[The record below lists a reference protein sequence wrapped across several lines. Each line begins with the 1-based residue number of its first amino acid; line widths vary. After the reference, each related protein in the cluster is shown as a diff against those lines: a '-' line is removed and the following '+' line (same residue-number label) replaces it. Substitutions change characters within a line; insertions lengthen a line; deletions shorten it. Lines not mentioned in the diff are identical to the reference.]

1 MGDFLGQF
9 RPFIGLVSHWVLPVG
24 AHLHYIY
31 NICVCVCAVWN
42 ATTVLNGKYHLGPKG
57 HGLHVNAGSSETVH
71 GLGHVEHAKGL
82 PASRKARPH
91 AKGEPF
97 TIERWSNM
105 VIYITMKKMWF
116 NHDQW

>member
-1 MGDFLGQF
+1 M
-9 RPFIGLVSHWVLPVG
+9 
-24 AHLHYIY
+24 
-31 NICVCVCAVWN
+31 CAVWN

-105 VIYITMKKMWF
+105 VIYITMKKCGLTMT
-116 NHDQW
+116 NGDLP

>member
-1 MGDFLGQF
+1 MIVFDSSDHL
-9 RPFIGLVSHWVLPVG
+9 LVLSPHWVLPVG

-31 NICVCVCAVWN
+31 YIYIHVCVRAVWN
-42 ATTVLNGKYHLGPKG
+42 ATVLNGKYHLGPKG

-97 TIERWSNM
+97 TIKRWSNM
-105 VIYITMKKMWF
+105 VI
-116 NHDQW
+116 